1 MSAAI
6 GSRRLL
12 LGLLLAE
19 FLFAVLLLDR
29 PTAPPAPPL
38 AAVTEQSAEAPAAGP
53 TTVTMQLPDGR
64 HAQFVALGGARS
76 AALLSR
82 IATELPAAADVVSG
96 FWGPDWRRE
105 IVIVAT
111 GTDPQFAAL
120 AGGGTDIAAATTA
133 DRILFAPGAP
143 AMTDDSLRIVLRH
156 ELFHHAVR
164 EVTAADAPRW
174 LTEGVADYL
183 ARPRETTA
191 VGEPTTILPTDRDL
205 DTPGPARVQA
215 YDRAWRFATYV
226 ADRYGPA
233 RLRALYQSACGP
245 GHSDV
250 PTAVRDTLGADLDEV
265 LAGWRHWP
273 QG

>member
-1 MSAAI
+1 
-6 GSRRLL
+6 
-12 LGLLLAE
+12 
-19 FLFAVLLLDR
+19 
-29 PTAPPAPPL
+29 
-38 AAVTEQSAEAPAAGP
+38 
-53 TTVTMQLPDGR
+53 MQLPDGR

-82 IATELPAAADVVSG
+82 IAAELPAAADAVTD

-111 GTDPQFAAL
+111 GSDPQFAAL
-120 AGGGTDIAAATTA
+120 AGGGADIAAATTA

-143 AMTDDSLRIVLRH
+143 EMTDESLRIVLRH

-183 ARPRETTA
+183 ARPRDTTPA
-191 VGEPTTILPTDRDL
+191 QDPATTLPTDGDL
-205 DTPGPARVQA
+205 DSAGPTRSQA

-233 RLRALYQSACGP
+233 RLRALYLHACGT

-250 PTAVRDTLGADLDEV
+250 AAAVRDTLGADLDEV